1 MKTLGSFV
9 RLLERRVTQSDAQ
22 QYLALYFISL
32 LFALMATWPTP
43 GSPINDAWFTLAYTR
58 AAALGLLGLGY
69 GATKVSER
77 PQERAL
83 VAVMLALFAV
93 LALPLEVAAYAAS
106 YPATPLSWV
115 LPLPA
120 LTVLAMYAVG
130 LLLGRLLQLLRLHP
144 LTPIVVPAA
153 LAGMVAVDVSMGIN
167 LLNPFTAAVR
177 VSWAHLALLLAAVVA
192 LLIVQSRSASRST
205 SRSASSNAAG
215 SASR

>member
-1 MKTLGSFV
+1 MTTPGSFA
-9 RLLERRVTQSDAQ
+9 RMLGRRVTQPDAQ

-43 GSPINDAWFTLAYTR
+43 GSPTNDAWFTLAYTR

-69 GATKVSER
+69 GATKANER

-83 VAVMLALFAV
+83 IATMLALFAV
-93 LALPLEVAAYAAS
+93 LALPLEVVAYAAS

-120 LTVLAMYAVG
+120 LTALAMYAVG

-144 LTPIVVPAA
+144 LTPIVVPAV
-153 LAGMVAVDVSMGIN
+153 LAGMVAIDVSLGIN

-177 VSWAHLALLLAAVVA
+177 VSWAHLALLLVAVVG
-192 LLIVQSRSASRST
+192 LLIVQSRST
-205 SRSASSNAAG
+205 SGTAAG